1 MFNVVGRAVARH
13 PRVFII
19 FWLVLVALG
28 ALGALWGFGQGPLF
42 ERMSSSTSMVP
53 GSESD
58 RVLQRTTD
66 SDTYM
71 VLVSGVAETDPAI
84 RNFRYAANGLAGV
97 DTVTDPVSLTADVK
111 VEIENQIYQAIEKAK
126 KDNAS
131 KYKTAQDYTLAT
143 QRSRLE
149 QLEKDEGAAARKA
162 AEKEI
167 IAEVNKTVDESIA
180 AEVRKA
186 VAAET
191 EKMADPADSLRAED
205 SFVVLVAMQ
214 TDATDAEHAGVAA
227 KITELNEKLTAD
239 NSQASAS
246 AVSSKMISDL
256 ILDRV
261 AQDLV
266 RGETFSLPVAL
277 ILLVIIFGGI
287 LAAGLPLT
295 AAIASILIGMGSLWL
310 ITLFT
315 GVDSF
320 VLNIV
325 TIIGLALSVD
335 YGLLMV
341 SRYREEVE
349 FALEKRELPTDG
361 TVIPDDVAELVH
373 EAVQG
378 TVATA
383 GRTVTFSALTIALS
397 ISGLLAMQAPIL
409 RLVSIGGIII
419 TMFAVATSLTLVPS
433 IIVLLGNRLVKP
445 SKLMKVPGVNTLVR
459 KVGDTT
465 SDEGIFSGLARW
477 VHGRPWPVLIVTV
490 LILLAMA
497 LPIKDMQI
505 RSNFIDYVPASAEK
519 TTYDTI
525 QQDYPDLRTP
535 DGTILANVDLKL
547 ADPFITQVK
556 KLEHV
561 TRVSTPQ
568 ELEKGWIS
576 FSYYTDTDDP
586 VGQEA
591 IDTVT
596 AVRALEPGY
605 RFDVGGAGAM
615 QADFNQSLIDGAPV
629 AVGIVVLSVL
639 VLLFLL
645 TGSIV
650 APLKALII
658 NTLSLVASLGIT
670 VFLFENGLLGVPQT
684 PGLETFVVATA
695 AAFGF
700 GLAMDYEVFLVA
712 RIKEFWD
719 EGHDNDAAVEKGMQ
733 RSGRIITSAAA
744 IIVAVFLGFVG
755 GDMLPIKQIGVAL
768 SIIVAV
774 DATVVRL
781 LLVPS
786 FMTLIGKWNW
796 WAPKQLRKIYQRI
809 NLAD

>member
-28 ALGALWGFGQGPLF
+28 TSGALWGFGQGALF
-42 ERMSSSTSMVP
+42 ERMSSSASMVP

-58 RVLQRTTD
+58 KVLQRTAK

-71 VLVSGVAETDPAI
+71 ILVEGAEESDPAI
-84 RNFRYAANGLAGV
+84 RNFRYAANEISGV
-97 DTVTDPVSLTADVK
+97 ESVADPVSLTADVK
-111 VEIENQIYQAIEKAK
+111 AELDKQVYQAIEQAK

-131 KYKTAQDYTLAT
+131 KYKTAQDYALAL
-143 QRSRLE
+143 QRSQLE
-149 QLEKDEGAAARKA
+149 KLEKDEGTAARKA

-167 IAEVNKTVDESIA
+167 IDGVNKEVDTTIEQEARKA
-180 AEVRKA
+180 AEKEI
-186 VAAET
+186 AELD
-191 EKMADPADSLRAED
+191 DPADSLRSED
-205 SFVVLVAMQ
+205 SFVVLVTMK
-214 TDATDAEHAGVAA
+214 TEATDGDHAAISN
-227 KITELNEKLTAD
+227 KINELNETLTAK
-239 NSQASAS
+239 SSGASAS
-246 AVSSKMISDL
+246 PVSSKILSDL

-261 AQDLV
+261 AQDLI
-266 RGETFSLPVAL
+266 RGEAFSLPVAL
-277 ILLVIIFGGI
+277 ILLVVVFGGI
-287 LAAGLPLT
+287 LAAGLPLA
-295 AAIASILIGMGSLWL
+295 AAIVSILIGMGALWI

-341 SRYREEVE
+341 SRYREEIE
-349 FALEKRELPTDG
+349 FALDKRGLPTDG
-361 TVIPDDVAELVH
+361 SVIPDDADALVH
-373 EAVQG
+373 ETVQL

-383 GRTVTFSALTIALS
+383 GRTVSFSALTIAFS

-409 RLVSIGGIII
+409 RLVSVGGIIV
-419 TMFAVATSLTLVPS
+419 TLFAVTTSITLVPA
-433 IIVLLGNRLVKP
+433 IMVLLGNRLIKP
-445 SKLMKVPGVNTLVR
+445 SKLMKVPVLRTLVR

-465 SDEGIFSGLARW
+465 SDEGVFSRLARW

-490 LILLAMA
+490 VILVTMA

-505 RSNFIDYVPASAEK
+505 RSNFIDYVPPSTEK

-525 QQDYPDLRTP
+525 QHGFPDLRTP
-535 DGTILANVDLKL
+535 DGTVVANADLKL
-547 ADPFITQVK
+547 AEPFINQVK
-556 KLEHV
+556 DLKHV
-561 TRVSTPQ
+561 TRVGTPQ
-568 ELEKGWIS
+568 ELDDGWIS
-576 FSYYTDTDDP
+576 FTYYTDTDDP
-586 VGQEA
+586 VGQQA

-605 RFDVGGAGAM
+605 QFQVGGAGAM
-615 QADFNQSLIDGAPV
+615 QADFNQSLIDGAPL
-629 AVGIVVLSVL
+629 AVGIVAISVL

-650 APLKALII
+650 SPLKALVI
-658 NTLSLVASLGIT
+658 NTLSLVASLGVT
-670 VFLFENGLLGVPQT
+670 VLLFENGLLGLPQT

-719 EGHDNDAAVEKGMQ
+719 EDHDNDTAVEKGMQ

-796 WAPKQLRKIYQRI
+796 WAPKPLRKIHQKVKLI
-809 NLAD
+809 H